1 MRPAIARRSS
11 SNHDQAMDEID
22 SPVEGFENGT
32 LAIKTTFTTRG
43 PITDVWQRPARR
55 PLPDDENI
63 ILRFEIPYARVL
75 PPVSENKNNSIKKY
89 VVYDVSVRQDSST
102 ADANPATM
110 ERRYT
115 HFLSLYE
122 NLKRSHPIAMQNFV
136 FPKKVMLGNFSAD
149 LIAERSALFEVFLDG
164 IVTVAELRDSQY
176 FLEFVQGEELAKSC
190 QLLDER
196 RNEQAVPIL
205 ENCFRLLNKVYLDR
219 SKCVLLL
226 LCRLVAACTTSPVP
240 HPLAEKY
247 AELALR
253 RYEGVCDT
261 ELLSLYIPLL
271 QTCSH
276 LWWQRGR
283 NNKLIEDRL
292 KDMTVRG
299 MKVKN
304 GPNLSQAIN
313 ALEPRVEAS

>member
-1 MRPAIARRSS
+1 M
-11 SNHDQAMDEID
+11 
-22 SPVEGFENGT
+22 
-32 LAIKTTFTTRG
+32 
-43 PITDVWQRPARR
+43 
-55 PLPDDENI
+55 
-63 ILRFEIPYARVL
+63 
-75 PPVSENKNNSIKKY
+75 
-89 VVYDVSVRQDSST
+89 SVRLDSST
-102 ADANPATM
+102 ADPNPATI

-115 HFLSLYE
+115 HFLNLFD
-122 NLKRSHPIAMQNFV
+122 NLKKNYSNLVQNIV
-136 FPKKVMLGNFSAD
+136 FPKRVLLGNFSPD
-149 LIAERSALFEVFLDG
+149 LIAERSSLFEIFLDY
-164 IVTVAELRDSQY
+164 IVTVAELRDSTY
-176 FLEFVQGEELAKSC
+176 FLEFLQGEELAKSC

-205 ENCFRLLNKVYLDR
+205 ENCFRILNKVYLDR
-219 SKCVLLL
+219 SKSVLLI

-283 NNKLIEDRL
+283 DNKLIEDDL
-292 KDMTVRG
+292 KDMSLRG
-299 MKVKN
+299 MRVKN
-304 GPNLSQAIN
+304 GPSLTQAIH
-313 ALEPRVEAS
+313 ALDPRAETT